1 VEGIDMNPYYLVS
14 LCVMVTAGI
23 GLIVFEVL
31 LLLDNKKFWD
41 SIDKQRYGCYNKEE
55 KARREKQC

>member
-1 VEGIDMNPYYLVS
+1 MNPYYFVS

-23 GLIVFEVL
+23 GLIIFEIWL
-31 LLLDNKKFWD
+31 LFDNKKFWE

-55 KARREKQC
+55 TLGRKKQ

>member
-1 VEGIDMNPYYLVS
+1 MNPYYLVS

-23 GLIVFEVL
+23 GLIIFEVL

-41 SIDKQRYGCYNKEE
+41 SIDKQRYGCYNNSVQKS
-55 KARREKQC
+55 K

>member
-1 VEGIDMNPYYLVS
+1 MNPYYFIS

-23 GLIVFEVL
+23 GLIIFEIWL
-31 LLLDNKKFWD
+31 LFDNKKFWE

-55 KARREKQC
+55 EKLRRGKQC